1 MLMSSKRQDHHNL
14 KALIRSVKKTE
25 VIFQNVHH
33 RSGLID
39 SSRFMDASKSND
51 ALLTVDMTSRVN
63 KEINK
68 IEIAGTASVQDYS
81 EEN

>member
-1 MLMSSKRQDHHNL
+1 
-14 KALIRSVKKTE
+14 
-25 VIFQNVHH
+25 
-33 RSGLID
+33 
-39 SSRFMDASKSND
+39 MDASKSND
-51 ALLTVDMTSRVN
+51 ALLTVDMTSGVN